1 MSTLD
6 EISGEIK
13 QKTQGAVQFL
23 QQAQHLFEYFAK
35 LAGKEDNAA
44 DNLISQA
51 LDNGELSSFSRR
63 AAGADYA
70 GSSSIRQF
78 SSAPDISELN
88 FNFFTGQT
96 TDLSYFSQ
104 SDTMPLSA
112 IRNIGDEN
120 IKEAVKQNFD
130 KAAQQGLIELDGDNI
145 RITSKGKDY
154 ISQPDFI
161 KAAQADQTAAYQ
173 RSVAKMASANTA
185 ENEVQ
190 MCVGLRGNY
199 FNDFSVFNH
208 TDSIDLLTVINHP
221 DKKTAKQILSN
232 VKKWQSGGFVTVKD
246 GVATITQN
254 GKAVLASAGFKAASV
269 PLTEGTVAAVGNVPG
284 AVIVATKKVVT
295 AVAKAVQT
303 AAATQ
308 KR

>member
-13 QKTQGAVQFL
+13 QKTQGAVQFI
-23 QQAQHLFEYFAK
+23 QQAEHLFEYFAK
-35 LAGKEDNAA
+35 LASKEDNAA

-51 LDNGELSSFSRR
+51 LDNGELSSFS
-63 AAGADYA
+63 
-70 GSSSIRQF
+70 
-78 SSAPDISELN
+78 
-88 FNFFTGQT
+88 FTGQI

-112 IRNIGDEN
+112 IRNIGAES
-120 IKEAVKQNFD
+120 IKEAVKQSFD
-130 KAAQQGLIELDGDNI
+130 RAAYQGYIALDGDNI
-145 RITSKGKDY
+145 RITAKGKEY
-154 ISQPDFI
+154 ISQPDFVRT
-161 KAAQADQTAAYQ
+161 AQADQTSAYQ
-173 RSVAKMASANTA
+173 KTVAKMANVNTA

-199 FNDFSVFNH
+199 YNDFTVFRH
-208 TDSIDLLTVINHP
+208 TDSIDLSSVINHP

-232 VKKWQSGGFVTVKD
+232 VKKWQSEGFVSVKD
-246 GVATITQN
+246 GIATVTQK
-254 GKAVLASAGFKAASV
+254 GKTLLTTAGFKAASV
-269 PLTEGTVAAVGNVPG
+269 PLTEGTALAVGNVPG

-303 AAATQ
+303 ATATQ

>member
-1 MSTLD
+1 MGTLD

-13 QKTQGAVQFL
+13 QKTQGAVQFV
-23 QQAQHLFEYFAK
+23 QQAEHLFEYFAK
-35 LAGKEDNAA
+35 LANKEDSAA

-51 LDNGELSSFSRR
+51 LDNGELSSFS
-63 AAGADYA
+63 
-70 GSSSIRQF
+70 
-78 SSAPDISELN
+78 
-88 FNFFTGQT
+88 FTGQS

-120 IKEAVKQNFD
+120 VKEAVKQNFD

-145 RITSKGKDY
+145 RITAKGKEY

-173 RSVAKMASANTA
+173 KSVAKMASANTG

-208 TDSIDLLTVINHP
+208 TDSIDLSTVINHP

-284 AVIVATKKVVT
+284 AVIVVTKKVVT

>member
-1 MSTLD
+1 MGTLD
-6 EISGEIK
+6 EITGEIK
-13 QKTQGAVQFL
+13 QKTQGAVQFV
-23 QQAQHLFEYFAK
+23 QQAEHLFEYFAK
-35 LAGKEDNAA
+35 LANKEDSVA

-51 LDNGELSSFSRR
+51 LDNGELSNFS
-63 AAGADYA
+63 
-70 GSSSIRQF
+70 
-78 SSAPDISELN
+78 
-88 FNFFTGQT
+88 FTGQI

-112 IRNIGDEN
+112 IRNIGDES
-120 IKEAVKQNFD
+120 IKEAVKQSFD
-130 KAAQQGLIELDGDNI
+130 RAAYQGYIALDGDNI
-145 RITSKGKDY
+145 RITAKGKDY

-173 RSVAKMASANTA
+173 KSVAKMASANTA

-199 FNDFSVFNH
+199 YNDFTVFNH
-208 TDSIDLLTVINHP
+208 TDNIDLSTVINHP
-221 DKKTAKQILSN
+221 NKKLSKQILSN
-232 VKKWQSGGFVTVKD
+232 VKKWQGENFVDVKGGIV
-246 GVATITQN
+246 TITQK

-295 AVAKAVQT
+295 AALKAVQT
-303 AAATQ
+303 AATQ

>member
-51 LDNGELSSFSRR
+51 LDNGELSSFS
-63 AAGADYA
+63 
-70 GSSSIRQF
+70 
-78 SSAPDISELN
+78 
-88 FNFFTGQT
+88 FTGQT

-145 RITSKGKDY
+145 RITAKGKDY

-173 RSVAKMASANTA
+173 KSVAKMASANTA

-199 FNDFSVFNH
+199 YNDFTVFNH
-208 TDSIDLLTVINHP
+208 TDNIDLSTVINHP
-221 DKKTAKQILSN
+221 NKKLSKQILSN
-232 VKKWQSGGFVTVKD
+232 VKKWQGGNFVDVK
-246 GVATITQN
+246 GGIVTITQK

-295 AVAKAVQT
+295 EVAKAVQT

>member
-13 QKTQGAVQFL
+13 QKTQGAVQFI
-23 QQAQHLFEYFAK
+23 QQAEHLFEYFAK
-35 LAGKEDNAA
+35 LANKEDSTA

-51 LDNGELSSFSRR
+51 LDNGELSSFS
-63 AAGADYA
+63 
-70 GSSSIRQF
+70 
-78 SSAPDISELN
+78 
-88 FNFFTGQT
+88 FTGQT

-145 RITSKGKDY
+145 RITAKGKDY

-173 RSVAKMASANTA
+173 KSVAKMASANTA

-208 TDSIDLLTVINHP
+208 TDSIDLSTVINHP
-221 DKKTAKQILSN
+221 DQELSKKILGN
-232 VKKWQSGGFVTVKD
+232 VRKWQNGGFVDVKNGIATV
-246 GVATITQN
+246 TQN
-254 GKAVLASAGFKAASV
+254 GKAVLQSAGFKAVSV
-269 PLTEGTVAAVGNVPG
+269 PLAEGTVKAVGGVSG

>member
-13 QKTQGAVQFL
+13 QKTQGAVQFI
-23 QQAQHLFEYFAK
+23 QQAEHLFEYFAK
-35 LAGKEDNAA
+35 LAGKEDSAA

-51 LDNGELSSFSRR
+51 LDNGELSSFS
-63 AAGADYA
+63 
-70 GSSSIRQF
+70 
-78 SSAPDISELN
+78 
-88 FNFFTGQT
+88 FTGQT

-145 RITSKGKDY
+145 RITAKGKDY

-161 KAAQADQTAAYQ
+161 KAAQEDQTAAYQ
-173 RSVAKMASANTA
+173 KSVAKMASANTA

-208 TDSIDLLTVINHP
+208 TDSIDLSTVINHP
-221 DKKTAKQILSN
+221 DKKTARQILSN

-295 AVAKAVQT
+295 EVAKAVQT

>member
-13 QKTQGAVQFL
+13 QKTQGAVQFV

-35 LAGKEDNAA
+35 LANKEDSVA

-51 LDNGELSSFSRR
+51 LDNGELSSFS
-63 AAGADYA
+63 
-70 GSSSIRQF
+70 
-78 SSAPDISELN
+78 
-88 FNFFTGQT
+88 FTGQI

-112 IRNIGDEN
+112 IRNIGDES
-120 IKEAVKQNFD
+120 IKEAVKQSFD
-130 KAAQQGLIELDGDNI
+130 RAAYQGYIALDGDNI
-145 RITSKGKDY
+145 RITAKGKEY
-154 ISQPDFI
+154 ISQPDFVR
-161 KAAQADQTAAYQ
+161 AAQADQTAAYQ
-173 RSVAKMASANTA
+173 KTIAKMASANTA

-190 MCVGLRGNY
+190 MCVGLRGNFY
-199 FNDFSVFNH
+199 NDFTVFRH
-208 TDSIDLLTVINHP
+208 TDSIDLSSVINHP

-232 VKKWQSGGFVTVKD
+232 VKKWQSEGFVSVKD
-246 GVATITQN
+246 GIATVTQK
-254 GKAVLASAGFKAASV
+254 GKALLSTAGFKAASV

>member
-13 QKTQGAVQFL
+13 QKTQGAVQFV

-35 LAGKEDNAA
+35 LAGKEDSAA

-51 LDNGELSSFSRR
+51 LDNGELSSFS
-63 AAGADYA
+63 
-70 GSSSIRQF
+70 
-78 SSAPDISELN
+78 
-88 FNFFTGQT
+88 FTGQT

-130 KAAQQGLIELDGDNI
+130 KAAQQGLIELELDGDNI
-145 RITSKGKDY
+145 RITAKGKDY

-173 RSVAKMASANTA
+173 KSVAKMASANTA

-208 TDSIDLLTVINHP
+208 TDSIDLSTVINHP

-303 AAATQ
+303 ATATQ

>member
-1 MSTLD
+1 M
-6 EISGEIK
+6 
-13 QKTQGAVQFL
+13 
-23 QQAQHLFEYFAK
+23 
-35 LAGKEDNAA
+35 
-44 DNLISQA
+44 
-51 LDNGELSSFSRR
+51 
-63 AAGADYA
+63 
-70 GSSSIRQF
+70 
-78 SSAPDISELN
+78 
-88 FNFFTGQT
+88 
-96 TDLSYFSQ
+96 SYFSQ

-145 RITSKGKDY
+145 RITAKGKDF
-154 ISQPDFI
+154 ISQPGFLR
-161 KAAQADQTAAYQ
+161 AAQADQTAAYQ
-173 RSVAKMASANTA
+173 KTVAKMASANTA

-208 TDSIDLLTVINHP
+208 TDSIDLSTVINHP

-269 PLTEGTVAAVGNVPG
+269 PWTEGTVAAVGNVPG

-303 AAATQ
+303 AAIGSTGSVPQ

>member
-13 QKTQGAVQFL
+13 QKTQGAVQFI
-23 QQAQHLFEYFAK
+23 QQAEHLFEYFAK
-35 LAGKEDNAA
+35 LANKEDSAA

-51 LDNGELSSFSRR
+51 LDNGELSSFS
-63 AAGADYA
+63 
-70 GSSSIRQF
+70 
-78 SSAPDISELN
+78 
-88 FNFFTGQT
+88 FTGQT

-145 RITSKGKDY
+145 RITAKGKDY

-173 RSVAKMASANTA
+173 KSVAKMASANTV

-208 TDSIDLLTVINHP
+208 TDSIDLSTVINHP

-303 AAATQ
+303 AAVTQ

>member
-13 QKTQGAVQFL
+13 QKTQGAVQFV

-35 LAGKEDNAA
+35 LAGKEDSAA

-51 LDNGELSSFSRR
+51 LDNGELSSFS
-63 AAGADYA
+63 
-70 GSSSIRQF
+70 
-78 SSAPDISELN
+78 
-88 FNFFTGQT
+88 FTGQT

-145 RITSKGKDY
+145 RITAKGKDY

-173 RSVAKMASANTA
+173 KSVAKMASANTA

-190 MCVGLRGNY
+190 MCVGLRGNFY
-199 FNDFSVFNH
+199 NDFTVFRH
-208 TDSIDLLTVINHP
+208 TDSIDLSSVINHP
-221 DKKTAKQILSN
+221 NKKLSKQILSN
-232 VKKWQSGGFVTVKD
+232 VKKWQGENFVDVKGGIV
-246 GVATITQN
+246 TITQK

-284 AVIVATKKVVT
+284 AVIVVTKKVVT

-303 AAATQ
+303 AAIGSTGSVPQ

>member
-1 MSTLD
+1 MGTLD

-13 QKTQGAVQFL
+13 QKTQGAVQFV
-23 QQAQHLFEYFAK
+23 QQAEHLFEYFAK
-35 LAGKEDNAA
+35 LANKEDSVA

-51 LDNGELSSFSRR
+51 LDNGELSNFS
-63 AAGADYA
+63 
-70 GSSSIRQF
+70 
-78 SSAPDISELN
+78 
-88 FNFFTGQT
+88 FTGQI

-112 IRNIGDEN
+112 IRNIGDES
-120 IKEAVKQNFD
+120 IKEAVKQSFD
-130 KAAQQGLIELDGDNI
+130 RAAYHGYIALDGDNI
-145 RITSKGKDY
+145 RITAKGKEY
-154 ISQPDFI
+154 ISQPDFVR
-161 KAAQADQTAAYQ
+161 AAQADQTAAYQ
-173 RSVAKMASANTA
+173 KTVAKMASANTA

-190 MCVGLRGNY
+190 MCVGLRGNFY
-199 FNDFSVFNH
+199 NDFTVFRH
-208 TDSIDLLTVINHP
+208 TDSIDLSSVINHP

-246 GVATITQN
+246 GVATITHH

-303 AAATQ
+303 AVATQ

>member
-13 QKTQGAVQFL
+13 QKTQGAVQFV
-23 QQAQHLFEYFAK
+23 QQAEHLFDYFAK
-35 LAGKEDNAA
+35 LAGKEDSAA

-51 LDNGELSSFSRR
+51 LDNGELSSFS
-63 AAGADYA
+63 
-70 GSSSIRQF
+70 
-78 SSAPDISELN
+78 
-88 FNFFTGQT
+88 FTGQT

-104 SDTMPLSA
+104 SDTMPLQA

-145 RITSKGKDY
+145 RITAKGKEY
-154 ISQPDFI
+154 ISQPDFV

-173 RSVAKMASANTA
+173 KSVAKMANANTA

-199 FNDFSVFNH
+199 YNDFTVFNH
-208 TDSIDLLTVINHP
+208 TDNIDLSTVINHP
-221 DKKTAKQILSN
+221 NKKLSKQILSN
-232 VKKWQSGGFVTVKD
+232 VKKWQGENFVDVKGGIV
-246 GVATITQN
+246 TITQK

-284 AVIVATKKVVT
+284 AVIVVTKKVVT
-295 AVAKAVQT
+295 EVAKAVQT

>member
-13 QKTQGAVQFL
+13 QKTQGAVQFI
-23 QQAQHLFEYFAK
+23 QQAEHLFEYFAK
-35 LAGKEDNAA
+35 LAGKEDSAA

-51 LDNGELSSFSRR
+51 LDNGELSSFS
-63 AAGADYA
+63 
-70 GSSSIRQF
+70 
-78 SSAPDISELN
+78 
-88 FNFFTGQT
+88 FTGQT

-145 RITSKGKDY
+145 RITAKGKNY

-173 RSVAKMASANTA
+173 KSVAKMASANTA

-199 FNDFSVFNH
+199 YNDFTVFNH
-208 TDSIDLLTVINHP
+208 TDNIDLSTVINHP
-221 DKKTAKQILSN
+221 NKKLSKQILSN
-232 VKKWQSGGFVTVKD
+232 VKKWQGENFVDVKGGIV
-246 GVATITQN
+246 TITQK

-295 AVAKAVQT
+295 AALKAVQT

>member
-13 QKTQGAVQFL
+13 QKTQGAVQFV

-35 LAGKEDNAA
+35 LANKEDSAA

-51 LDNGELSSFSRR
+51 LDNGELSSFS
-63 AAGADYA
+63 
-70 GSSSIRQF
+70 
-78 SSAPDISELN
+78 
-88 FNFFTGQT
+88 FTGQT

-145 RITSKGKDY
+145 RITAKGKDY

-173 RSVAKMASANTA
+173 KSVAKMASANTA

-190 MCVGLRGNY
+190 MCVGLRGNFY
-199 FNDFSVFNH
+199 NDFTVFRH
-208 TDSIDLLTVINHP
+208 TDSIDLSTVINHP
-221 DKKTAKQILSN
+221 NKKLSKQILSN
-232 VKKWQSGGFVTVKD
+232 VKKWQGENFVDVKGGIV
-246 GVATITQN
+246 TITQK

-295 AVAKAVQT
+295 EVAKAVQT
-303 AAATQ
+303 AAVTQ

>member
-13 QKTQGAVQFL
+13 QKTQGAVQFV
-23 QQAQHLFEYFAK
+23 QQAEHLFEYFAK
-35 LAGKEDNAA
+35 LANKEDSAA

-51 LDNGELSSFSRR
+51 LDNGELSSFS
-63 AAGADYA
+63 
-70 GSSSIRQF
+70 
-78 SSAPDISELN
+78 
-88 FNFFTGQT
+88 FTGQT

-130 KAAQQGLIELDGDNI
+130 RAAQQGLIELDGDNI
-145 RITSKGKDY
+145 RITAKGKEY
-154 ISQPDFI
+154 ISQPDFVRT
-161 KAAQADQTAAYQ
+161 AQADQTAAYQ
-173 RSVAKMASANTA
+173 KTVAKMASADTA

-190 MCVGLRGNY
+190 MCVGLRGNFY
-199 FNDFSVFNH
+199 NDFTVFRH
-208 TDSIDLLTVINHP
+208 TDSIDLSSVINHP

-232 VKKWQSGGFVTVKD
+232 VKKWQREGFVSVKD
-246 GVATITQN
+246 GVATVTQK
-254 GKAVLASAGFKAASV
+254 GKALLTTAGFKAASV

-303 AAATQ
+303 AAVTQ

>member
-13 QKTQGAVQFL
+13 QKTQGAVQFI
-23 QQAQHLFEYFAK
+23 QQAEHLFEYFAK
-35 LAGKEDNAA
+35 LANKEDSVA

-51 LDNGELSSFSRR
+51 LDNGELSNFS
-63 AAGADYA
+63 
-70 GSSSIRQF
+70 
-78 SSAPDISELN
+78 
-88 FNFFTGQT
+88 FTGQI

-112 IRNIGDEN
+112 IRNIGDES
-120 IKEAVKQNFD
+120 IKEAVKQSFD
-130 KAAQQGLIELDGDNI
+130 RAAYQGYIALDGDNI
-145 RITSKGKDY
+145 RITAKGKEY
-154 ISQPDFI
+154 ISQPDFVR
-161 KAAQADQTAAYQ
+161 AAQADQTAAYQ
-173 RSVAKMASANTA
+173 KTVAKMASANTA

-190 MCVGLRGNY
+190 MCVGLRGNFY
-199 FNDFSVFNH
+199 NDFTVFRH
-208 TDSIDLLTVINHP
+208 TDSIDLSSVINHP

-232 VKKWQSGGFVTVKD
+232 VKKWQSEGFVSVKD

-284 AVIVATKKVVT
+284 AVIVVTKKVAAA
-295 AVAKAVQT
+295 AVKAVQT
-303 AAATQ
+303 GAAAK

>member
-13 QKTQGAVQFL
+13 QKTQGAVQFI

-35 LAGKEDNAA
+35 LAGKEDSAA

-51 LDNGELSSFSRR
+51 LDNGELSSFS
-63 AAGADYA
+63 
-70 GSSSIRQF
+70 
-78 SSAPDISELN
+78 
-88 FNFFTGQT
+88 FTGQT

-145 RITSKGKDY
+145 RITAKGKDY

-173 RSVAKMASANTA
+173 KSVAKMASANTA

-199 FNDFSVFNH
+199 YNDFTVFNH
-208 TDSIDLLTVINHP
+208 TDNIDLSTVINHP
-221 DKKTAKQILSN
+221 NKKLSKQILSN
-232 VKKWQSGGFVTVKD
+232 VKKWQGGNFVDVK
-246 GVATITQN
+246 GGIVTITQK

-295 AVAKAVQT
+295 EVAKAVQT

>member
-13 QKTQGAVQFL
+13 QKTQGAVQFV
-23 QQAQHLFEYFAK
+23 QQAEHLFEYFAK
-35 LAGKEDNAA
+35 LANKEDSVA

-51 LDNGELSSFSRR
+51 LDNGELSSFS
-63 AAGADYA
+63 
-70 GSSSIRQF
+70 
-78 SSAPDISELN
+78 
-88 FNFFTGQT
+88 FTGQT

-130 KAAQQGLIELDGDNI
+130 RAAQQGLIELDGDNI
-145 RITSKGKDY
+145 RITAKGKEY
-154 ISQPDFI
+154 ISQPDFVR
-161 KAAQADQTAAYQ
+161 AAQADQTAAYQ
-173 RSVAKMASANTA
+173 KTVAKMASANTA

-199 FNDFSVFNH
+199 YNDFTVFNH
-208 TDSIDLLTVINHP
+208 TDNIDLSTVINHP
-221 DKKTAKQILSN
+221 NKKLSKQILSN
-232 VKKWQSGGFVTVKD
+232 VKKWQGENFVDVKGGIV
-246 GVATITQN
+246 TITQK
-254 GKAVLASAGFKAASV
+254 GKAVLTSAGFKAASV

-284 AVIVATKKVVT
+284 AVIVVTKKVVT
-295 AVAKAVQT
+295 VVLKAVQT

>member
-13 QKTQGAVQFL
+13 QKTQGAVQFV

-51 LDNGELSSFSRR
+51 LDNGELSSFS
-63 AAGADYA
+63 
-70 GSSSIRQF
+70 
-78 SSAPDISELN
+78 
-88 FNFFTGQT
+88 FTGQT

-145 RITSKGKDY
+145 RITAKGKEY
-154 ISQPDFI
+154 ISQPDFV

-173 RSVAKMASANTA
+173 KSVAKMANANTA

-190 MCVGLRGNY
+190 MCVAMRGNY

-208 TDSIDLLTVINHP
+208 TDSIDLSTVINHP

-303 AAATQ
+303 ATATQ

>member
-13 QKTQGAVQFL
+13 QKTQGAVQFI
-23 QQAQHLFEYFAK
+23 QQAEHLFEYFAK
-35 LAGKEDNAA
+35 LANKEDSVA

-51 LDNGELSSFSRR
+51 LDNGELSSFS
-63 AAGADYA
+63 
-70 GSSSIRQF
+70 
-78 SSAPDISELN
+78 
-88 FNFFTGQT
+88 FTGQR

-145 RITSKGKDY
+145 RITAKGKDY
-154 ISQPDFI
+154 ISQHDFI

-173 RSVAKMASANTA
+173 KSVAKMASANTA

-208 TDSIDLLTVINHP
+208 TDSIDLSSVINHP

-232 VKKWQSGGFVTVKD
+232 VKKWQSEGFVSVKD
-246 GVATITQN
+246 GIATVTQK
-254 GKAVLASAGFKAASV
+254 GKALLTTAGFKAASV
-269 PLTEGTVAAVGNVPG
+269 LLTEGMVAAVGNVPG
-284 AVIVATKKVVT
+284 AVIVVTKKVAAS
-295 AVAKAVQT
+295 AVKAVQT
-303 AAATQ
+303 GAAAK

>member
-1 MSTLD
+1 
-6 EISGEIK
+6 
-13 QKTQGAVQFL
+13 
-23 QQAQHLFEYFAK
+23 
-35 LAGKEDNAA
+35 
-44 DNLISQA
+44 
-51 LDNGELSSFSRR
+51 
-63 AAGADYA
+63 
-70 GSSSIRQF
+70 
-78 SSAPDISELN
+78 
-88 FNFFTGQT
+88 
-96 TDLSYFSQ
+96 
-104 SDTMPLSA
+104 MPLSA

-145 RITSKGKDY
+145 RITAKGKDY

-173 RSVAKMASANTA
+173 KSVAKMASANTA

-208 TDSIDLLTVINHP
+208 TDSIDLSTVINHPDKKTINHP

-303 AAATQ
+303 ATATQ

>member
-1 MSTLD
+1 M
-6 EISGEIK
+6 
-13 QKTQGAVQFL
+13 
-23 QQAQHLFEYFAK
+23 
-35 LAGKEDNAA
+35 
-44 DNLISQA
+44 
-51 LDNGELSSFSRR
+51 
-63 AAGADYA
+63 
-70 GSSSIRQF
+70 
-78 SSAPDISELN
+78 
-88 FNFFTGQT
+88 
-96 TDLSYFSQ
+96 SYFSQ

-145 RITSKGKDY
+145 RITAKGKDF
-154 ISQPDFI
+154 ISQPGFLR
-161 KAAQADQTAAYQ
+161 AAQADQTAAYQ
-173 RSVAKMASANTA
+173 KTVAKMASANTA

-208 TDSIDLLTVINHP
+208 TDSIDLSTVINHP

-269 PLTEGTVAAVGNVPG
+269 PWTEGTVAAVGNVPG
-284 AVIVATKKVVT
+284 SGYRCNQKGRYGCGKGCSDGGNREHRLCAAKEVKEKDCRVTVLKSMAIKK
-295 AVAKAVQT
+295 
-303 AAATQ
+303 
-308 KR
+308 

>member
-13 QKTQGAVQFL
+13 QKTQGAVQFI
-23 QQAQHLFEYFAK
+23 QQAEHLFEYFAK
-35 LAGKEDNAA
+35 LAGKEDSAA

-51 LDNGELSSFSRR
+51 LDNGELSSFS
-63 AAGADYA
+63 
-70 GSSSIRQF
+70 
-78 SSAPDISELN
+78 
-88 FNFFTGQT
+88 FTGQI

-104 SDTMPLSA
+104 SDTMPLLA

-120 IKEAVKQNFD
+120 IKEAVKQSFD
-130 KAAQQGLIELDGDNI
+130 RAAYQGYIVLDGDNI
-145 RITSKGKDY
+145 RITAKGKEY
-154 ISQPDFI
+154 ITQPDFI

-173 RSVAKMASANTA
+173 KTVAKMASANTA

-190 MCVGLRGNY
+190 MCVGLRGNFY
-199 FNDFSVFNH
+199 NDFTVFRH
-208 TDSIDLLTVINHP
+208 TDSIDLSSVINHP

-232 VKKWQSGGFVTVKD
+232 VKKWQSEGFVSVKD
-246 GVATITQN
+246 GIATVTQK
-254 GKAVLASAGFKAASV
+254 GKALLTTAGFKAASV

-284 AVIVATKKVVT
+284 AVIVVTKKVVT

>member
-13 QKTQGAVQFL
+13 QKTQGAVQFI

-35 LAGKEDNAA
+35 LANKKDSTA

-51 LDNGELSSFSRR
+51 LDNGELSSFS
-63 AAGADYA
+63 
-70 GSSSIRQF
+70 
-78 SSAPDISELN
+78 
-88 FNFFTGQT
+88 FTGQT

-145 RITSKGKDY
+145 RITAKGKDY

-173 RSVAKMASANTA
+173 KSVAKMASANTA

-199 FNDFSVFNH
+199 YNDFTVFNH
-208 TDSIDLLTVINHP
+208 TDNIDLSTVINHP
-221 DKKTAKQILSN
+221 NKKLSKQILSN
-232 VKKWQSGGFVTVKD
+232 VKKWQGENFVDVKGGIV
-246 GVATITQN
+246 TITQK

>member
-1 MSTLD
+1 MNMSTLD

-13 QKTQGAVQFL
+13 QKTQGTIQFL
-23 QQAQHLFEYFAK
+23 QQAEHLFELFARSAK
-35 LAGKEDNAA
+35 KTDEAT

-51 LDNGELSSFSRR
+51 LDKGELTSFS
-63 AAGADYA
+63 
-70 GSSSIRQF
+70 
-78 SSAPDISELN
+78 
-88 FNFFTGQT
+88 FTGQV

-104 SDTMPLSA
+104 SETMPLSA

-145 RITSKGKDY
+145 RITAKGKEY
-154 ISQPDFI
+154 ISQPDFVR
-161 KAAQADQTAAYQ
+161 AAQADQTSAYQ
-173 RSVAKMASANTA
+173 KTVAKMANVNTA

-190 MCVGLRGNY
+190 MCVGLRGNFY
-199 FNDFSVFNH
+199 NDFTVFRH
-208 TDSIDLLTVINHP
+208 TDSIDLSSVINHP

-284 AVIVATKKVVT
+284 AVIVVTKKVVT

>member
-13 QKTQGAVQFL
+13 QKTQGAVQFV

-51 LDNGELSSFSRR
+51 LDNGELSSFS
-63 AAGADYA
+63 
-70 GSSSIRQF
+70 
-78 SSAPDISELN
+78 
-88 FNFFTGQT
+88 FTGQT

-145 RITSKGKDY
+145 RITAKGKDY

-173 RSVAKMASANTA
+173 KSVAKMASANTV

-208 TDSIDLLTVINHP
+208 TDSIDLSTVINHP

-303 AAATQ
+303 ATATQ

>member
-13 QKTQGAVQFL
+13 QKTQGAVQFV

-35 LAGKEDNAA
+35 LANKEDSAA

-51 LDNGELSSFSRR
+51 LDNGELSSFS
-63 AAGADYA
+63 
-70 GSSSIRQF
+70 
-78 SSAPDISELN
+78 
-88 FNFFTGQT
+88 FTGQT

-145 RITSKGKDY
+145 RITAKGKDY

-173 RSVAKMASANTA
+173 KSVAKMASANTV

-208 TDSIDLLTVINHP
+208 TDSIDLSTVINHP

-295 AVAKAVQT
+295 EVAKAVQT

>member
-1 MSTLD
+1 MTPDETMQAENQTVEAPSDPETSQQEQAVST
-6 EISGEIK
+6 EAE
-13 QKTQGAVQFL
+13 Q
-23 QQAQHLFEYFAK
+23 LFEA
-35 LAGKEDNAA
+35 
-44 DNLISQA
+44 
-51 LDNGELSSFSRR
+51 FS
-63 AAGADYA
+63 
-70 GSSSIRQF
+70 
-78 SSAPDISELN
+78 
-88 FNFFTGQT
+88 
-96 TDLSYFSQ
+96 
-104 SDTMPLSA
+104 
-112 IRNIGDEN
+112 
-120 IKEAVKQNFD
+120 
-130 KAAQQGLIELDGDNI
+130 
-145 RITSKGKDY
+145 
-154 ISQPDFI
+154 
-161 KAAQADQTAAYQ
+161 TAETNT
-173 RSVAKMASANTA
+173 SANTA

-208 TDSIDLLTVINHP
+208 TDSIDLSTVINHP

-254 GKAVLASAGFKAASV
+254 GKAVLALAGFKAASV

-295 AVAKAVQT
+295 AVAEAVQM